1 MRFLNSKYA
10 LWLLLALP
18 AVPMAAAL
26 MGSPRDPA
34 GQPVT
39 EMLLH
44 PTGEFAARFMIV
56 AMILSPLRQLFPRSG
71 FLLWMMQ
78 RRRYFGIAAFA
89 YALAHTALYIVD
101 MGSAVSILGEFFILG
116 IWTGWLAMA
125 VMLPLAATSNEW
137 AVRQLGRGWSAL
149 QRCVYPAALATLI
162 HWIFVHNNLG
172 PALAHFLPL
181 AALETYRVWKHFT
194 APNIKRTAQ

>member
-1 MRFLNSKYA
+1 MRFPNSKYI

-26 MGSPRDPA
+26 MYAGPSPM
-34 GQPVT
+34 GQPAA

-56 AMILSPLRQLFPRSG
+56 AMIISPLRMLFPKSRAI
-71 FLLWMMQ
+71 LWMMQ
-78 RRRYFGIAAFA
+78 HRRSFGIAAFA

-101 MGSAVSILGEFFILG
+101 METAAAIFGEFLALG
-116 IWTGWLAMA
+116 IWTGWMAM
-125 VMLPLAATSNEW
+125 VVILPLAATSNEW
-137 AVRQLGRGWSAL
+137 AVRRLGRGWHTL
-149 QRCVYPAALATLI
+149 QRCVYPAAVATLI

-172 PALAHFLPL
+172 PALTHFIPL
-181 AALETYRVWKHFT
+181 AALEAFRIWKHFT
-194 APNIKRTAQ
+194 APDIRRTAS

>member
-1 MRFLNSKYA
+1 MRILISKYT

-26 MGSPRDPA
+26 MDAAPGST

-56 AMILSPLRQLFPRSG
+56 AMIVSPLRMLFPKSRAILWTMQHRRS
-71 FLLWMMQ
+71 
-78 RRRYFGIAAFA
+78 FGIAAFA
-89 YALAHTALYIVD
+89 YAMAHTALYIID
-101 MGSAVSILGEFFILG
+101 METAAAILGEFLALG
-116 IWTGWLAMA
+116 IWTGWIAMA

-137 AVRQLGRGWSAL
+137 AVRRLGRGWSTL
-149 QRCVYPAALATLI
+149 QRCVYPAAVATLI
-162 HWIFVHNNLG
+162 HWIFVHNNPG
-172 PALAHFLPL
+172 PALAHFIPL
-181 AALETYRVWKHFT
+181 AALEAYRIWKHVT
-194 APNIKRTAQ
+194 APNIRKTA